1 MAEITS
7 MSAFLKEN
15 ALQKKEVEYIASKRF
30 VGADKKPI
38 PWILRPLTNQELEK
52 ITDKH
57 TKNVQVKGTREYQK
71 ETNEKAINMEVTL
84 TSVVAPNLNDEQLQ
98 ASYGVIGAEALLK
111 EMLTPGE
118 LADLMMATLEASDFK
133 VGMANQIKSVK
144 NS

>member
-38 PWILRPLTNQELEK
+38 PWILRPLTN
-52 ITDKH
+52 H

-84 TSVVAPNLNDEQLQ
+84 TSVTTPNLNDEQLQ